1 MANDRSWLRRLF
13 RRGPERD
20 HGPDVR
26 RVLEAYGACLER
38 RDTDRPYRS
47 ERELPYAKEEIGRA
61 ILTALKFTDRR
72 EIVEPLRHGF
82 VELER
87 FLADAEW
94 RLIDEHQRLAA
105 VGGVAGGMSDGQR
118 AAVVRLREEI
128 EARQDRRRQLLLILD
143 EENSR

>member
-13 RRGPERD
+13 RRGPERARD
-20 HGPDVR
+20 RGPDVR

-38 RDTDRPYRS
+38 RDADRPFRS

-72 EIVEPLRHGF
+72 EIVEPLRRGF

-87 FLADAEW
+87 FLGDAEW
-94 RLIDEHQRLAA
+94 QLIDEHQRPART
-105 VGGVAGGMSDGQR
+105 SDERR